1 MIDPADIEE
10 LLDAEPFDPFRIL
23 MSDGKSYDVRNP
35 GLVVPMETKLF
46 IALTRDRWKFLSYQ
60 NITTVES
67 GDNSRRKK

>member
-46 IALTRDRWKFLSYQ
+46 LALTRDRWKFLSYQ